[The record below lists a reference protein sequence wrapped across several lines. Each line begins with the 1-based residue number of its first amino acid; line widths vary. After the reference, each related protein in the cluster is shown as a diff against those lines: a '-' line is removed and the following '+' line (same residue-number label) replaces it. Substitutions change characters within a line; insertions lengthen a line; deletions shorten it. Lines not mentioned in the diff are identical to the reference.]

1 MKLKRRA
8 EIGNMLTIRVKD
20 AVCDLYF
27 PEIID
32 DLVRFTME
40 FDDFRILSGGSNII
54 AGDVKKPVLYMGKAI
69 STSDTDDVD
78 DFLVRTFMPSWVS
91 NAALLD
97 YSIKNGLSGVEFL
110 AGIPGN
116 LGGALY
122 GNAAPAGYSW
132 DDVVGVIYVIQ
143 NGKVLPFIPKYSYRS
158 LDNKPE
164 GCFVIYGAELI
175 LTKDTSENVRSRI
188 LGFLSKRIKIK
199 GHSAGSLFKN
209 PKDGK
214 AGYML
219 DQCGMKGFS
228 LGGAKL
234 SDNHANIIVN
244 TGEGTFDDFC
254 RLKEIAIERVRE
266 KFGVTLEPEVQFWY
280 D

>member
-1 MKLKRRA
+1 
-8 EIGNMLTIRVKD
+8 MLTIQVKD

-32 DLVRFTME
+32 DLVRFTSE
-40 FDDFRILSGGSNII
+40 FDDYRILSGGSNII

-158 LDNKPE
+158 LDNKPA

-175 LTKDTSENVRSRI
+175 LAKDTSENVKARV

-228 LGGAKL
+228 VGGAKL

-254 RLKEIAIERVRE
+254 RLKDIAIERVRE

>member
-1 MKLKRRA
+1 
-8 EIGNMLTIRVKD
+8 MLTIQVKD

-32 DLVRFTME
+32 DLVRFTSE
-40 FDDFRILSGGSNII
+40 FDDYRILSGGSNII

-78 DFLVRTFMPSWVS
+78 EYLVKTFMPSWVS
-91 NAALLD
+91 NTALLD

-122 GNAAPAGYSW
+122 GNAAPAGSSW

-143 NGKVLPFIPKYSYRS
+143 NGKVFPFIPKYSYRS
-158 LDNKPE
+158 LDNKPA

-175 LTKDTSENVRSRI
+175 LTKDTSENVKNRI
-188 LGFLSKRIKIK
+188 LEFLSRRIKIK

-219 DQCGMKGFS
+219 DKCGMKGFS
-228 LGGAKL
+228 VGGAKL
-234 SDNHANIIVN
+234 SDHHANIIIN

-254 RLKEIAIERVRE
+254 RLKDTAIERVRE
-266 KFGVTLEPEVQFWY
+266 KFGVTLVPEVQFWY
-280 D
+280 N

>member
-1 MKLKRRA
+1 MKFKKRA
-8 EIGNMLTIRVKD
+8 DIGKFLSIRVKD

-32 DLVRFTME
+32 DLVRFTSE
-40 FDDFRILSGGSNII
+40 FEDFRILSGGSNII

-69 STSDTDDVD
+69 STSDTDDVNE
-78 DFLVRTFMPSWVS
+78 FLVRTFMPSWVS
-91 NAALLD
+91 NTALLD
-97 YSIKNGLSGVEFL
+97 YSVKNGLSGVEFL

-132 DDVVGVIYVIQ
+132 DDVATIIYIVQ
-143 NGKVLPFIPKYSYRS
+143 DGKIFPLVPEYSYRS
-158 LDNKPE
+158 LDNKPD

-175 LTKDTSENVRSRI
+175 LTKDSPENVRSRI
-188 LGFLSKRIKIK
+188 KDFLAKRLDIK
-199 GHSAGSLFKN
+199 GPSAGSLFKN

-219 DQCGMKGFS
+219 EQCGMKGFS
-228 LGGAKL
+228 VGGAKL
-234 SDNHANIIVN
+234 SENHANIIMN

-254 RLKEIAIERVRE
+254 RLKDIAVERVRE

>member
-1 MKLKRRA
+1 MKFKKRA
-8 EIGNMLTIRVKD
+8 DISELLTIKVKD

-32 DLVRFTME
+32 DLVRFTSE
-40 FDDFRILSGGSNII
+40 FDDYRILSGGSNII

-78 DFLVRTFMPSWVS
+78 EYLVKTFMPSWVS

-122 GNAAPAGYSW
+122 GNAAPAGSSW

-143 NGKVLPFIPKYSYRS
+143 NGKVFPFLPRYSYRS

-175 LTKDTSENVRSRI
+175 LTKDTSENVRARI
-188 LGFLSKRIKIK
+188 LEFLSKRIKIK
-199 GHSAGSLFKN
+199 GHSAGSLFNN

-228 LGGAKL
+228 VGGAKL
-234 SDNHANIIVN
+234 SDNHANIIIN

-254 RLKEIAIERVRE
+254 RLKDIAIERVRE
-266 KFGVTLEPEVQFWY
+266 KFGVTLVPEVQFWY